1 MDKNYQKPGVRRDMY
16 KELNRLMEKGKQT
29 IRDSNGAD
37 LYNLETHCYL
47 MKNAW
52 EIMFPL
58 KRESWSSKFNEHLA
72 DENTPWPQGSTYSY
86 IMSVLCPPFISSF
99 NLYFGY
105 AIVSG
110 KLIRTTF
117 FAINT
122 IVKYQLMPQGMV
134 INPLCLAHNIKPD
147 YYIGCLA
154 EKKDVDDFMLLR
166 KNPLELFVG
175 RKNRQEYEKRL
186 YDTYMEAYN
195 LQISFEPGYF
205 PPQLIK
211 FCEENN
217 LHVPPQER
225 ALNDL

>member
-1 MDKNYQKPGVRRDMY
+1 MNESYKKPDVRRNMY
-16 KELNRLMEKGKQT
+16 KELNLLMEKGERA
-29 IRDSNGAD
+29 IRNGNGAD
-37 LYNLETHCYL
+37 LYNLETHYYL

-58 KRESWSSKFNEHLA
+58 KRESWPSKFNEHLA
-72 DENTPWPQGSTYSY
+72 DENLPWPQGAAYSY

-105 AIVSG
+105 AIIAG
-110 KLIRTTF
+110 KLIRTSF
-117 FAINT
+117 FAIDT
-122 IVKYQLMPQGMV
+122 IVKYQIMPQGMV
-134 INPLCLAHNIKPD
+134 IDPLCLAHNITPD
-147 YYIGCLA
+147 YYIGCWV
-154 EKKDVDDFMLLR
+154 EKQDVDNFMILR
-166 KNPLELFVG
+166 KNPLKLFVE
-175 RKNRQEYEKRL
+175 RKNRKEHEERL
-186 YDTYMEAYN
+186 HDTYMEAYN

-225 ALNDL
+225 EFYNF